1 MKEDL
6 EIYNF
11 DDLKKELKEN
21 LEKLK
26 EIKEGINKGINEV
39 DTSKIPIED
48 VIMLPLKVKK
58 LEEQMDKFIDIVN
71 TNTEN
76 LKSFLKDFVNDMM
89 DKVNEIE
96 QENEKR
102 IKENAKNIK
111 ALSISLRN
119 NVILQDKIIDL
130 VKSVEKQYKHIIDI
144 AEISNDI
151 VNKLEIKEKEINAI
165 FKRNIEELKKIE
177 NELNKLLDEV
187 RKEKKDLKELLE
199 ELKNLKK

>member
-119 NVILQDKIIDL
+119 NVILQDKII
-130 VKSVEKQYKHIIDI
+130 E
-144 AEISNDI
+144 
-151 VNKLEIKEKEINAI
+151 
-165 FKRNIEELKKIE
+165 
-177 NELNKLLDEV
+177 
-187 RKEKKDLKELLE
+187 
-199 ELKNLKK
+199 